1 MRKCVNCWDDD
12 RSLDKYLFYQFNQR
26 RHVWDIVPQT
36 ENDLFEPLKIAKFLH
51 FFALQY
57 IPKMSILYTVKS
69 VSISTNIFN
78 YILFDL
84 IYTTTIIFRVNRGLS
99 KT

>member
-26 RHVWDIVPQT
+26 RHVWDIVSQT
-36 ENDLFEPLKIAKFLH
+36 ENDLFEPLKFAKFLH

-57 IPKMSILYTVKS
+57 IPKMSILYYTVKS
-69 VSISTNIFN
+69 VSISTNF
-78 YILFDL
+78 
-84 IYTTTIIFRVNRGLS
+84 
-99 KT
+99 